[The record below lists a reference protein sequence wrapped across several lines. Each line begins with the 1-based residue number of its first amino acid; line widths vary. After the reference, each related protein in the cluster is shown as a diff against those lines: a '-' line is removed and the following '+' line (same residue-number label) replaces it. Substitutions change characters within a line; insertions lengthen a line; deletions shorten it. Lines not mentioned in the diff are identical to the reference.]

1 MPDLQNE
8 RCYEATPAQ
17 VFACLRDPAR
27 LARWWG
33 PEGFSNTFDVF
44 EFVPGGRWSFT
55 MHGPDG
61 KDYPNTSVFREIEPD
76 TRVVIDHD
84 CEPRFALEIHLHP
97 HGTGTRVAWLMEFQN
112 KTFAQS
118 MKDFLQSAN
127 EQNLDR
133 LAQELVR
140 QS

>member
-1 MPDLQNE
+1 MPDVQNE
-8 RCYEATPAQ
+8 RSYEATPAQ
-17 VFACLRDPAR
+17 VFTCLRDPAH

-33 PEGFSNTFDVF
+33 PEGFSNTIDVF
-44 EFVPGGRWSFT
+44 EFVPGGAWSFT

-61 KDYPNTSVFREIEPD
+61 KDYPNKSVFRAIEPD
-76 TRVVIDHD
+76 MRVVIDHD
-84 CEPRFALEIHLHP
+84 CEPLFTLEIRLTP
-97 HGTGTRVAWLMEFQN
+97 HGAGTRVEWLMDFQN

-118 MKDFLQSAN
+118 MKDFLLSAN

-133 LAQELVR
+133 LAQELAR